1 MSKMI
6 TWERAFVRMGFVFE
20 KEDDSFRFLRENP
33 ENLRLL
39 EVMLRYL
46 GVKDHFQGSTFTPPT
61 SEVEEDQFIT
71 AFYEGRGARDD
82 FPGEV
87 ESVILHALDPYIAG
101 IVRWC
106 SAIGIKTA
114 MSCDGH
120 GKRYPILHFHRGEQ
134 HYATILDSCLAL
146 LSNGRWQFKYNHQ
159 AAGGRLMIRH
169 SSVEM
174 RESAKLRESRF
185 EQDWLLDM
193 AEALYRNQDVL
204 RDLVQTMNAVMKTNS

>member
-1 MSKMI
+1 MI

-20 KEDDSFRFLRENP
+20 KKEDSFLFLRENP

-39 EVMLRYL
+39 VGMLQYL

-61 SEVEEDQFIT
+61 SEVEEDQFIA

-120 GKRYPILHFHRGEQ
+120 GKRYPSLYFHRGEQ

-146 LSNGRWQFKYNHQ
+146 LSNGRWLFKYNYQ

-169 SSVEM
+169 SSAEM
-174 RESAKLRESRF
+174 RDVAPLKERRF
-185 EQDWLLDM
+185 EQYWLLDV
-193 AEALYRNQDVL
+193 AEALYRNQYVL
-204 RDLVQTMNAVMKTNS
+204 RDLVQTMNAVMKTNG